1 MPNVTG
7 RRAPALGRNRAGAT
21 PAHRAGLLGLALL
34 LIAVGCATHQP
45 PPPPPPSPEPA
56 PLVVSPWPGVLA
68 SARRAAESGRF
79 QDADRILG
87 EFTAQHQQSPEGA
100 EADFWRAL
108 FRTDPANTESTVRD
122 QLDAFDAYLSGGA
135 SRPRFTEA
143 QVLRRMVE
151 VIDSTRALIVAV
163 RASADARERAKSD
176 EVKRISDELEKA
188 VTELE
193 RIKRRLTPKPPE

>member
-1 MPNVTG
+1 MLTS
-7 RRAPALGRNRAGAT
+7 
-21 PAHRAGLLGLALL
+21 
-34 LIAVGCATHQP
+34 VGCAKHQP

-56 PLVVSPWPGVLA
+56 PLVVSPWPGILA
-68 SARRAAESGRF
+68 GARRAADGGHF
-79 QDADRILG
+79 QDADRILS
-87 EFTAQHQQSPEGA
+87 EFATQHPQSPEGV

-108 FRTDPANTESTVRD
+108 FRADPANTESTVRE
-122 QLDAFDAYLSGGA
+122 QLAAFDAYLTGGPA
-135 SRPRFTEA
+135 RPRYTEA

-163 RASADARERAKSD
+163 RASADARERAKTD